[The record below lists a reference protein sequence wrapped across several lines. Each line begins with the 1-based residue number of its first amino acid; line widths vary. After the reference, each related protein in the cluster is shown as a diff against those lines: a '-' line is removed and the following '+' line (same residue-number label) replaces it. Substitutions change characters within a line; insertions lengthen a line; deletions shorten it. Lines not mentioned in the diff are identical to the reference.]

1 MIGKTRFLFLLF
13 FLGVSIQTQGTTLN
27 CSVKDGHGL
36 SGFDMGSDYY
46 QTWFEAEYVFKIAD
60 EDDEILQTVFYKDGT
75 KSLETKFQII
85 DENFTGI
92 WATRNIMSMIDSL
105 LIDKRGKRAT
115 YSSQGASYVISFLLD
130 CGD

>member
-36 SGFDMGSDYY
+36 SVFDMGSDYY
-46 QTWFEAEYVFKIAD
+46 QTWFEAEYVFKIVD

-75 KSLETKFQII
+75 KSLESKFEII
-85 DENFTGI
+85 DENSTNI
-92 WATRNIMSMIDSL
+92 WATRKLMFMIDSL
-105 LIDKRGKRAT
+105 LIDKKRKKAT
-115 YSSQGASYVISFLLD
+115 ISSQGDSYVISFLLD

>member
-36 SGFDMGSDYY
+36 SEIDMGSDYY
-46 QTWFEAEYVFKIAD
+46 QTWFEADYVFKILD

-75 KSLETKFQII
+75 KSLESKFYII
-85 DENFTGI
+85 DENSTNI
-92 WATRNIMSMIDSL
+92 WATRNIMFMIDSL
-105 LIDKRGKRAT
+105 VIHKKRKKAT
-115 YSSQGASYVISFLLD
+115 ISSQGDSYVMSILLD

>member
-85 DENFTGI
+85 DESFTGI